1 MENKTICIPPNIT
14 ALNRETYKYCI
25 KSMYENLN
33 SETKQVIIG
42 KLLQSKI
49 ARTTFSDYCNIKMES
64 QKDIPA
70 QRLDIIA
77 AILGVKASYLKNYTI
92 QKKEDFVH
100 PIYQS
105 NKK

>member
-1 MENKTICIPPNIT
+1 MENKTISLPLNIP
-14 ALNRETYKYCI
+14 ALNQETYKYCI
-25 KSMYENLN
+25 KSMYESLN
-33 SETKQVIIG
+33 SDAKQVVIG
-42 KLLQSKI
+42 KLIQSKI

-100 PIYQS
+100 PIYHPH
-105 NKK
+105 KK